1 MSLDLSTIH
10 PYIPDHPCADFAV
23 VIFPGGGYCI
33 RADHEGDGYAR
44 FFQSN
49 GISAFVV
56 DYRVAPNAFPAP
68 LLDARRAVRYVR
80 AHAAELGIDPQ
91 KIAVMG
97 SSAGGHLAALV
108 STYTAPLDGETADG
122 LDTVDFLPN
131 AQILCY
137 PVICAPE
144 SGVAHVG
151 SYENLLGN
159 PPTVSPMSVD
169 PCQLATGTTP
179 PAFIWHT
186 DDDQTV
192 NVLNSYRY
200 AARLHQLGVSTELH
214 VFPHGRHGLGMTNEI
229 PHVQQWCDL
238 LLNWLSLSPFETH

>member
-1 MSLDLSTIH
+1 MSLDLSTIQ
-10 PYIPDHPCADFAV
+10 PYIPDHLSADFAV
-23 VIFPGGGYCI
+23 VIFPGGGYCF

-44 FFQSN
+44 FFRDR
-49 GISAFVV
+49 GIASFVV
-56 DYRVAPNAFPAP
+56 DYRVSPHHFPAP

-80 AHAAELGIDPQ
+80 AHAAEFGIDPQ

-97 SSAGGHLAALV
+97 SSAGGHLTALV

-137 PVICAPE
+137 PVVCSPE
-144 SGVAHVG
+144 SGVAHIR

-159 PPTVSPMSVD
+159 PPVVPSESVD
-169 PCQLATGTTP
+169 PCQLATEATP

-186 DDDQTV
+186 DADQTV

-200 AARLHQLGVSTELH
+200 ATRLHELGVPTELH
-214 VFPHGRHGLGMTNEI
+214 VFPHGGHGLGMTNEI
-229 PHVQQWCDL
+229 PHVQQWCEL